1 VGETRPDPDALLER
15 VKRDEASAARGRLK
29 VFFGAAPGVGKTYAM
44 LEAARLKRAGGT
56 DVVIGWIET
65 HKRAETAAL
74 AEGLERLPPRE
85 VEHRGVRLAEFDI
98 DKALARRPGLLLL
111 DELAHTNAPGARH
124 PKRWQDARELVEAG
138 VTVWTTLNVQHL
150 ESVNDLVERITGV
163 VVRETLPDH
172 LLDEADEV
180 EFVDLPPEDLLRRLA
195 EGKVYLP
202 EQAARAVK
210 QFFRRGNLTAL
221 RELALRRTAEHVDAD
236 VRDYRRD
243 HAIEVTWP
251 VTERLLVCIRPNPE
265 SGRLVRSARRLATRL
280 RAPWI
285 AAWVESPGQPPLSA
299 QEREHLSA
307 AFELAESLGAET
319 TSVSGPSVPEA
330 VLRLARE
337 RNVSQIVVGKPGRS
351 GWRALLRGSLVDAI
365 VRDSGEIDVFIV
377 SGEEGAFARPPARAR
392 RSPPRG
398 YLFAALVVLGA
409 SLVSWVASGRLD
421 ELDLVMVFLLGVVFV
436 ATRQG
441 RGPSVLAAVLS
452 VAVFDFF
459 FIPPYLTFAVAD
471 ARHLLSFAVML
482 VVGLLVSAL
491 AARVRDA
498 AEFARQRERRTHT
511 LYALSRELA
520 GLRDPAAVAAAGARA
535 VAELLR
541 CPVAVFLPGAGGGL
555 DAVVDDAL
563 PAFARDER
571 ERAVAQWAFDHRQ
584 AAGAETDTLP
594 GGRALHEPLVAG
606 EERLGVLAVEL
617 LPELRPLAPDQRELL
632 RALARQI
639 AGPLERARLAERADA
654 ARLAAES
661 ERLRSTLL
669 SSVSH
674 DLRTPLAAITGAAS
688 GLLVEPPPA
697 LALGRELAATVLEE
711 AERLNRLVGNLL
723 DMTRLEAGT
732 LEPKRDWHSLEELVG
747 GALARVERYAA
758 GRRLQAQL
766 APGLPLVAIDG
777 VLVEQ
782 ALVNLLENAL
792 RHGGS
797 AGVVTVRARLEA
809 GQALV
814 EVLDDGPGF
823 PARDAERLFD
833 KFYRAA
839 GGPGAG
845 LGLAIARA
853 IVTAHG
859 GRIWAEPLAPRGA
872 AFRFTLPL
880 GGTPP
885 PLPPAAP
892 GDEEAA

>member
-1 VGETRPDPDALLER
+1 LSEARPDPDALLER
-15 VKRDEASAARGRLK
+15 LKREEASAQRGRLK

-44 LEAARLKRAGGT
+44 LEAARVQRAAGA
-56 DVVIGWIET
+56 DVVIGWVET

-74 AEGLERLPPRE
+74 AEGIERLAPRE

-98 DKALARRPGLLLL
+98 DKALARRPALLLL
-111 DELAHTNAPGARH
+111 DELAHTNAPGSRH
-124 PKRWQDARELVEAG
+124 PKRWQDARELIEAG
-138 VTVWTTLNVQHL
+138 ISVWTTLNVQHL

-210 QFFRRGNLTAL
+210 QFFRKGNLTAL

-243 HAIEVTWP
+243 HAIEATWP

-265 SGRLVRSARRLATRL
+265 SGRLVRAARRIAARL

-299 QEREHLSA
+299 AERQHLAA
-307 AFELAESLGAET
+307 AFELAEQLGAET
-319 TSVSGPSVPEA
+319 TTVSGASVPGA

-337 RNVSQIVVGKPGRS
+337 RNVSQIVVGKPGRA
-351 GWRALLRGSLVDAI
+351 GWRSLLRSWRRGSLVDAI
-365 VRDSGEIDVFIV
+365 VKGSGELDVFIV
-377 SGEEGAFARPPARAR
+377 SGEPAADAPAAAPARRAPAR
-392 RSPPRG
+392 D
-398 YLFAALVVLGA
+398 YLFAALVVLA
-409 SLVSWVASGRLD
+409 AAVLSWAMLGRFD
-421 ELDLVMVFLLGVVFV
+421 ELNLVMVFLLGVVYV
-436 ATRQG
+436 ATRHG

-471 ARHLLSFAVML
+471 TQHLVSFAVML
-482 VVGLLVSAL
+482 VVGLLVSTL
-491 AARVRDA
+491 AARVREA
-498 AEFARQRERRTHT
+498 AEFAQKRERRTQA
-511 LYALSRELA
+511 LYALTRDLLGPRDARELA
-520 GLRDPAAVAAAGARA
+520 LAAARH
-535 VAELLR
+535 VAELLKA
-541 CPVAVFLPGAGGGL
+541 PAALFLPGRAGL
-555 DAVVDDAL
+555 EPVADPV
-563 PAFARDER
+563 PAFARDTR
-571 ERAVAQWAFDHRQ
+571 EHAVAQWAFDHRR
-584 AAGAETDTLP
+584 AAGADTDTLP
-594 GGRALHEPLVAG
+594 GGAALYEPLVAG
-606 EERLGVLAVEL
+606 EESLGLLGVL
-617 LPELRPLAPDQRELL
+617 LPPEQRPLPPDQRELI
-632 RALARQI
+632 RALGRQI
-639 AGPLERARLAERADA
+639 AGPLERARLAARADA

-697 LALGRELAATVLEE
+697 PELRRELAATVLEE

-732 LEPKRDWHSLEELVG
+732 LEPKREWHSLEEVVG
-747 GALARVERYAA
+747 AALARVERYAG
-758 GRRLQAQL
+758 GRGLVAEVAADIPL
-766 APGLPLVAIDG
+766 AAIDG

-792 RHGGS
+792 RHGGPS
-797 AGVVTVRARLEA
+797 GVVKVSARLDA

-814 EVLDDGPGF
+814 AVEDDGPGF
-823 PARDAERLFD
+823 PPGDEERLFD

-839 GGPGAG
+839 SGPGAG

-859 GRIWAEPLAPRGA
+859 GHIWAERREPRGA
-872 AFRFTLPL
+872 VFRFTLPL
-880 GGTPP
+880 GGAPPEPP
-885 PLPPAAP
+885 P
-892 GDEEAA
+892 DEEA